1 MNFNFKN
8 NYIIISLLLLLIISC
23 FCFINNKTTSV
34 LENFNNGSFHR
45 FNSINFQLPEIFLK
59 NFKSLGNGTGDLSG
73 YVFYILEDTSTYNY
87 VSSNS
92 PHYIEISNNQNVLND
107 FTINKQLDI
116 SKNDFLNTYP
126 NYSVDLSNKNYQGIN
141 ILDKL
146 LPANQLYNFIETD
159 ISNIYLRNV
168 AYKNK
173 TTLNIKKDTTNNYTR
188 HNKIILLVNK
198 NESSTETLY
207 IYDLSKN
214 IMNIDITIDNSNII
228 QDGKIL
234 NLIPLAN
241 NVVTPNPTTE
251 ISNNNLNKY
260 PPALLNQLLSGNT
273 TMGNITQNEL
283 NAFMLN
289 NTQNIGNY
297 NSPYYNNSF
306 EYAMNSLSNP
316 LVNNLDI
323 NNPSQYSQLL
333 FQNNNMCNNN
343 NCCHTHKD
351 VSNNNSQNKKTKNV
365 NSNNFLP
372 RDIRNNNIDK
382 NNNNNNNNN
391 NNINNNNSN
400 NTNTNTNNN
409 SYLEATINDNIQNN
423 ITSKN
428 KNKKNLDINS
438 LDENRPISTSKTNIR
453 TNFHPSL
460 SNSEISSE
468 MPRPM
473 LADFSNF

>member
-34 LENFNNGSFHR
+34 LENFNN
-45 FNSINFQLPEIFLK
+45 NFELPEIFLK

-73 YVFYILEDTSTYNY
+73 YVFYILEDTNTNNY

-92 PHYIEISNNQNVLND
+92 PYYIEISNNQNILDN

-116 SKNDFLNTYP
+116 SKNDFLNTYS
-126 NYSVDLSNKNYQGIN
+126 NYSVDLNNNNYQGIN

-146 LPANQLYNFIETD
+146 LPANQLYNFIEIDT
-159 ISNIYLRNV
+159 SNIYLKN
-168 AYKNK
+168 ASYKNK
-173 TTLNIKKDTTNNYTR
+173 TTLNIKKDTTNTFTR
-188 HNKIILLVNK
+188 HNKLILLLNK

-234 NLIPLAN
+234 NLIPVTN
-241 NVVTPNPTTE
+241 NVVTPNPNPNTE

-260 PPALLNQLLSGNT
+260 PPALLNQLLIGNKS
-273 TMGNITQNEL
+273 ITQNEL

-289 NTQNIGNY
+289 NTKNIGNY

-316 LVNNLDI
+316 LVNNLDT
-323 NNPSQYSQLL
+323 NNPSQYSQML
-333 FQNNNMCNNN
+333 FQNNNMCNND

-351 VSNNNSQNKKTKNV
+351 ISNNNSKNKNSEKT
-365 NSNNFLP
+365 NSNNLLP
-372 RDIRNNNIDK
+372 RDIRND
-382 NNNNNNNNN
+382 
-391 NNINNNNSN
+391 
-400 NTNTNTNNN
+400 NTNTNNTNNTNINNNISN
-409 SYLEATINDNIQNN
+409 SYLDATINDNIQNN

-428 KNKKNLDINS
+428 KNKKSLDINS
-438 LDENRPISTSKTNIR
+438 LDENRPISTSKTNIT

>member
-23 FCFINNKTTSV
+23 FCFINNKTTSI
-34 LENFNNGSFHR
+34 LENFNN
-45 FNSINFQLPEIFLK
+45 NFDLPEIFLK

-73 YVFYILEDTSTYNY
+73 YVFYILEDTNTNNY

-92 PHYIEISNNQNVLND
+92 PYYIEISNNQNVLND

-116 SKNDFLNTYP
+116 SKNNFLNTYS
-126 NYSVDLSNKNYQGIN
+126 NYSVDLSSNNYQGIN

-159 ISNIYLRNV
+159 TSNIYLKNLI
-168 AYKNK
+168 YKKN
-173 TTLNIKKDTTNNYTR
+173 TTLNIKKDTTNTFTK

-214 IMNIDITIDNSNII
+214 IMNINIIIDNNYIV

-234 NLIPLAN
+234 NLIPKTY
-241 NVVTPNPTTE
+241 NVENPISE

-382 NNNNNNNNN
+382 NNNNNNN
-391 NNINNNNSN
+391 INNNNSN
-400 NTNTNTNNN
+400 NTNNTNNNNNDNNN